1 MKIQEWY
8 DQELSH
14 LEEVQKNLSEDYWIP
29 CLEVDGARQ
38 PHIVRYIM
46 QKKLRPLTEN
56 RLSLF
61 ERCAI
66 ENTQSYT
73 IHCGFYSENKIVKS
87 C

>member
-1 MKIQEWY
+1 MTVIELTVTCSFLSFLSMKIQEWY
-8 DQELSH
+8 DQEMSH

-46 QKKLRPLTEN
+46 QKKLRPLTDN

-61 ERCAI
+61 ER
-66 ENTQSYT
+66 
-73 IHCGFYSENKIVKS
+73 
-87 C
+87 